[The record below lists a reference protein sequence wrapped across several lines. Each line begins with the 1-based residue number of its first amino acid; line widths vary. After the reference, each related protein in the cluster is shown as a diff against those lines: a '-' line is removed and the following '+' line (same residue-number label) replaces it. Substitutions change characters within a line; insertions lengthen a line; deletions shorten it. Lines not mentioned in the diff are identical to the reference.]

1 MCENERGFYFTL
13 VRKKEKR
20 GSHFQKPTFSASF
33 LDLTNDF
40 SCTVIRFFLRTFNVL
55 THQITVK
62 WLSSECSLLSAITA
76 GPITV
81 FYCIYTSLRGEK
93 LSWREI
99 LRAISHL
106 TAESFKSA
114 GISDE
119 SDDGYEAAARFSDL
133 FSEECLPKLC
143 LINTDFLLRNFQTS
157 SDCLKKKNRTE
168 RRFGAD
174 WTSAVRFTSS
184 SCWWEDNLIY
194 FCPVSSI

>member
-1 MCENERGFYFTL
+1 MHCNQVLPED
-13 VRKKEKR
+13 
-20 GSHFQKPTFSASF
+20 S
-33 LDLTNDF
+33 
-40 SCTVIRFFLRTFNVL
+40 FNVL

-62 WLSSECSLLSAITA
+62 WLSSECSLLSEITA

-106 TAESFKSA
+106 TAESFKSV

-119 SDDGYEAAARFSDL
+119 SDDLYEAAARFSDL

-157 SDCLKKKNRTE
+157 SDCLKKEKQNRVKVWSRLQTE
-168 RRFGAD
+168 HLQ
-174 WTSAVRFTSS
+174 SVSHHPAVGGR
-184 SCWWEDNLIY
+184 I
-194 FCPVSSI
+194 I